1 MTSLPLLTVC
11 SGIGAAELGFAP
23 HGIEAVLTSEIEPFP
38 RAVLENRFRAEDAR
52 GRRTG
57 PGPALWGDFT
67 ALRVRHLRRLG
78 IALPRVLA
86 GGTPCQSFSVA
97 GKRGSLSDPRGNLSL
112 SFVRLAH
119 ALANALAG
127 RQRSTYDDGPV
138 FYACWEN
145 VPGVLSTR
153 DNAFGCF
160 LAALVGG
167 DAALEPPG
175 AAWGAC
181 PVFDSRSHDVGFA
194 LGWQSCRWPR
204 EGMVEGPLA
213 RAAWRVLD
221 AQHFGVPQR
230 RERVFVVIGFGVG
243 ADPAE
248 ILLEWESLRRDPAA
262 GERAGEDPAGTLGGG
277 ARSRGGYST
286 DDIPLV
292 GEAYGGGNT
301 SGAID
306 VAACLT
312 AKGQRVDFEVETF
325 IAHPLR
331 AQAQAAHDASK
342 DTYIAHTLRGEGFDA
357 SEDGTGRGV
366 PLVPV
371 DFDHGRIGPGHV
383 CKHRVRWPHACSP
396 CDEAAWGEVIAFNA
410 RQDPDVSGDIAAPL
424 DTDAHSQAVAFDT
437 TQITS
442 RANRSNPQPGDPC
455 HPLAAGGHPPAIAFS
470 SKDHGA
476 DAGEIAPTLRAMN
489 HAGSHANAGG
499 QVAVAWSI
507 MPQNSGRDYKA
518 RQVDVLQP
526 LMAGGPVGGNQGGDF
541 IQHSYGV
548 RRLTPRECERL
559 QDLPDDHTLIPWR
572 GRPAEECPDGPRYRA
587 CGNAMN
593 RRVMDWIGRRLA
605 ASLRGEAV

>member
-1 MTSLPLLTVC
+1 MTFPLVTVC

-23 HGIEAVLTSEIEPFP
+23 HGIEAVLASEIEPFP
-38 RAVLENRFRAEDAR
+38 RAVLEHRFRAQDAR

-78 IALPRVLA
+78 IALPRVAA

-127 RQRSTYDDGPV
+127 RQRATYDDGPV
-138 FYACWEN
+138 FLAVWEN

-175 AAWGAC
+175 AVWGPC
-181 PVFDSRSHDVGFA
+181 PVFDRRSHDVGFA
-194 LGWQSCRWPR
+194 FGWQSCRWPR

-230 RERVFVVIGFGVG
+230 RERVFVVIGFGAG

-248 ILLEWESLRRDPAA
+248 VLLEWESLRRDPAA

-301 SGAID
+301 TGAID

-325 IAHPLR
+325 IAH
-331 AQAQAAHDASK
+331 
-342 DTYIAHTLRGEGFDA
+342 TLRGEGFDA
-357 SEDGTGRGV
+357 SEDGTGRGT

-371 DFDHGRIGPGHV
+371 
-383 CKHRVRWPHACSP
+383 
-396 CDEAAWGEVIAFNA
+396 AWGIDSDCIDRSGEGADGRAASRSGLGIVEEMAPALRAKRPGAVAYDAIAFNA
-410 RQDPDVSGDIAAPL
+410 RQDTDVYGDVAGTL
-424 DTDAHSQAVAFDT
+424 DVGSPQAQAIAFDT

-442 RANRSNPQPGDPC
+442 RANRSHPQPGDPC
-455 HPLAAGGHPPAIAFS
+455 HPLAAGAHPPAIAFS

-499 QVAVAWSI
+499 QVAIAFQQSQSVFR
-507 MPQNSGRDYKA
+507 QNTTHATLDAKMGSRRMNG
-518 RQVDVLQP
+518 V
-526 LMAGGPVGGNQGGDF
+526 MGSF
-541 IQHSYGV
+541 GV

-605 ASLRGEAV
+605 AQLRGEAV